1 MLDYSNFILYGIA
14 QYYVYFVEEHDADL
28 KAEEEKKK
36 LEEKLKIIEAEKER
50 AIIIMNKQI
59 ADLNDELKEKR
70 EKFSSLSYELE
81 QKDRELKTLREK
93 GLRMRWMHLLINSII
108 MLKQLMHDAYA

>member
-1 MLDYSNFILYGIA
+1 MELHIA
-14 QYYVYFVEEHDADL
+14 MHVYFVAEHDAVL

-50 AIIIMNKQI
+50 AISVMNKQI

-93 GLRMRWMHLLINSII
+93 GLRRMQLVMMS
-108 MLKQLMHDAYA
+108 MLKQLMYA

>member
-1 MLDYSNFILYGIA
+1 MR
-14 QYYVYFVEEHDADL
+14 VYLVAEHDAVL
-28 KAEEEKKK
+28 KAEEERKK

-50 AIIIMNKQI
+50 AISVMNKQI

-81 QKDRELKTLREK
+81 QKDRELKMLREK
-93 GLRMRWMHLLINSII
+93 GLRRMYLLINS
-108 MLKQLMHDAYA
+108 MLKQLMCA